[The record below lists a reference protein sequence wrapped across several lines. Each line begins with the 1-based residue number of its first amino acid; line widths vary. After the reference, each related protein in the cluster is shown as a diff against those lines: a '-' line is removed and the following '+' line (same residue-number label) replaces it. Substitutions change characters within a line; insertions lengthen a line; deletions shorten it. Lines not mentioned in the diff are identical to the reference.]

1 MIKNRL
7 LLTGIILLLSI
18 VSLAQNKEQNDNRA
32 GSFFVG
38 GNLGLQF
45 GTVTLIDVSP
55 MAGYYFTNNWSA
67 GIGATYKYYR
77 YTLLDSKFVSS
88 YYGGRAFTRY
98 QLQSKNIDL
107 LNYLFLHGEYELLNY
122 RFEPQGGGNEYENT
136 KVESYF
142 IGGGYNAPL
151 SNKVNAHI
159 LLLYN
164 LNDTANSPYDNP
176 VVRVGVS
183 VRL

>member
-7 LLTGIILLLSI
+7 LLTGVILMWSIIS
-18 VSLAQNKEQNDNRA
+18 SAQNNDQIDDRTGN
-32 GSFFVG
+32 FFVG

-55 MAGYYFTNNWSA
+55 MGGYYITNNWSA

-77 YTLLDSKFVSS
+77 YTLLDNKFVSS

-98 QLQSKNIDL
+98 QLQSKKIDL
-107 LNYLFLHGEYELLNY
+107 LNNLFLHGEYELLNY
-122 RFEPQGGGNEYENT
+122 RFEPQGGGNEYENS

-151 SNKVNAHI
+151 SRKVNVH
-159 LLLYN
+159 LMLLYN
-164 LNDTANSPYDNP
+164 LNDTANSPYENP

>member
-1 MIKNRL
+1 MKTINL
-7 LLTGIILLLSI
+7 WLTGIILLFSAG
-18 VSLAQNKEQNDNRA
+18 VYAQDQDQSDNRA

-45 GTVTLIDVSP
+45 GTVTLVDVSP
-55 MAGYYFTNNWSA
+55 MAGYYFTKNWSA
-67 GIGATYKYYR
+67 GLGLTYKYYR
-77 YTLLDSKFVSS
+77 YTFLDNKFESS

-98 QLQSKNIDL
+98 HLSSKSIDILNHL
-107 LNYLFLHGEYELLNY
+107 LLHGEYELLNF
-122 RFEPQGGGNEYENT
+122 RFEPEGGGNAYENT

-151 SNKVNAHI
+151 SRKVNAHI
-159 LLLYN
+159 LILYN

>member
-1 MIKNRL
+1 MSKNNLWLTGL
-7 LLTGIILLLSI
+7 LLMISI
-18 VSLAQNKEQNDNRA
+18 VSLAQNNDQIDNRA

-55 MAGYYFTNNWSA
+55 LAGYYITNNWSA

-77 YTLLDSKFVSS
+77 YTLLNNKFVST

-98 QLQSKNIDL
+98 QLSSMNIDI
-107 LNYLFLHGEYELLNY
+107 LNHLFLHGEYELLNY
-122 RFEPQGGGNEYENT
+122 RFEPEGEENAYENT

-151 SNKVNAHI
+151 GRKVNAHI